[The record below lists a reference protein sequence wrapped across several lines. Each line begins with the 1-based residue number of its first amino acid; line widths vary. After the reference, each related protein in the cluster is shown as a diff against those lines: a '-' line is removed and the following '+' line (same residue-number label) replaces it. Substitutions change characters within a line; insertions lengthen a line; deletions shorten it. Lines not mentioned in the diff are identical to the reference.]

1 MANEYNKVIL
11 QIEQERYAIC
21 EINGIFAMLGIIS
34 WLGPSY
40 LALAALSMILVL
52 NAAFPFVYRRKLL
65 NSERSRPGAP
75 SIKRSAA
82 YERYMISVV
91 NAIFALLGIVSW
103 WDLSWLAFVALI
115 LVLTLNLSF
124 PFQHHRSLRE
134 AKRKQIDCRL
144 QSLLRK
150 SLVAPDPLRAA
161 PPQPDGPQSA
171 APAHQDHF
179 LALILGAEASRLPT
193 VH

>member
-21 EINGIFAMLGIIS
+21 EINGIVAMLGVIS
-34 WLGPSY
+34 WCGPSY
-40 LALAALSMILVL
+40 LALASLSMILVL
-52 NAAFPFVYRRKLL
+52 NAAFPFVYRRMLF
-65 NSERSRPGAP
+65 NAQGSRSGAQ
-75 SIKRSAA
+75 STKRSAA

-103 WDLSWLAFVALI
+103 WDLSCLAFVALI
-115 LVLTLNLSF
+115 LILALNLSF
-124 PFQHHRSLRE
+124 PFQHHRRLRE

-144 QSLLRK
+144 QSLLRN
-150 SLVAPDPLRAA
+150 LRAA
-161 PPQPDGPQSA
+161 RPEPDGPQSTV
-171 APAHQDHF
+171 PAHQDHF
-179 LALILGAEASRLPT
+179 LALILGGEVSRLPT